1 MHSERINKLSSI
13 FLTDLDV
20 LDHLP
25 EIKVCTG
32 YRAEDGTVTSGRLPA
47 TMKEFSKVE
56 AEYTTLKGWQKDTTQ
71 CKTLA
76 DLPTE
81 AQSFVK
87 FIEQKARIEVSYI
100 STSADEDEGMIRT
113 RMN

>member
-1 MHSERINKLSSI
+1 
-13 FLTDLDV
+13 
-20 LDHLP
+20 
-25 EIKVCTG
+25 
-32 YRAEDGTVTSGRLPA
+32 
-47 TMKEFSKVE
+47 
-56 AEYTTLKGWQKDTTQ
+56 
-71 CKTLA
+71 
-76 DLPTE
+76 LPTE